1 MPFETLAF
9 LVYLLYSMYI
19 DVFEGGTHMKS
30 TLYVEYQEKQL
41 AEKDLVTKA
50 KKLWTDSGKKASELT
65 SLQLYVKPEENMV
78 YCVFNEDI
86 TDSFSLD

>member
-1 MPFETLAF
+1 
-9 LVYLLYSMYI
+9 
-19 DVFEGGTHMKS
+19 MKS

-41 AEKDLVTKA
+41 EEKDLVTKA
-50 KKLWTDSGKKASELT
+50 KKVWTSTGKKVSELT

-86 TDSFSLD
+86 TGEFPLD

>member
-1 MPFETLAF
+1 
-9 LVYLLYSMYI
+9 
-19 DVFEGGTHMKS
+19 MKS

-41 AEKDLVTKA
+41 EEKDLVAKA
-50 KKLWTDSGKKASELT
+50 KQVWTSTGKKVSELT

-86 TDSFSLD
+86 TGEFPLD